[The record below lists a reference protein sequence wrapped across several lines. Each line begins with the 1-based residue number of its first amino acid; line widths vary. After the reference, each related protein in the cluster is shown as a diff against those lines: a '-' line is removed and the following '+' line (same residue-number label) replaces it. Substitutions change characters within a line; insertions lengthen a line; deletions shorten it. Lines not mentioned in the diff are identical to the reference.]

1 MRFLHYLELEN
12 FKRFSG
18 KQRIELDH
26 PAVLIGPNN
35 CGKTS
40 AIQAIALW
48 SQAVKVWV
56 EESETSKAKTRTG
69 KPINRLNLLQVPVPK
84 TRYFWH
90 DMKVSGNKVRIALG
104 FQYRERIVPIAM
116 ELSHHASDELIYCA
130 PTAQTA
136 AEVEALRAA
145 AKLDVALLYPMS
157 GIASDEAVMKPNRI
171 DYHLGR
177 GSTAEV
183 LRNLCLLVYQQSKDD
198 WMRIAEL
205 IRRLFKAEL
214 SEPKENDRGAVDLFY
229 SDGNV
234 RGGLDISMSGRG
246 FQQLLLIFSY
256 LFAHK
261 NSVLLVDEPDAHLEI
276 LRQRQVYVLLRAIAQ
291 ENGCQVILV
300 THSEVVLDEALDR
313 NLTLLLGG
321 DADNLASKTTIKATL
336 KQYGAEHYLRARE
349 CGYVVYVE
357 GSTDLDMLRALAAKL
372 GHPLA
377 EMWDDKL
384 NVYYVQNTHP
394 DPTVEMELEQVEGG
408 FGIAPREHYLGLL
421 KLIPGLQAIGI
432 LDNDGKGR
440 QGFREQGLEV
450 VYWRRYEAENYFITP
465 DLLERYAVKEYQG
478 MELFN
483 SFRDEIAATMKTL
496 LVERVFGGNEA
507 DYDTYRRLDPA
518 ASRLI
523 WETKTE
529 RLKLSDLAEE
539 FFRRLSGT
547 VGMPM
552 LLRKGELHELVKDV
566 DAATIPAEV
575 KEKLDLLHGLLA
587 KQRAEE

>member
-40 AIQAIALW
+40 AIQSIALW

-56 EESETSKAKTRTG
+56 EESETSTAKKRTG

-90 DMKVSGNKVRIALG
+90 DMKVSGNKVRITLG
-104 FQYRERIVPIAM
+104 FQHGERIVPIAM
-116 ELSHHASDELIYCA
+116 DLSHHASDELIYCTPSA
-130 PTAQTA
+130 ETA
-136 AEVEALRAA
+136 AEVGALRAA

-183 LRNLCLLVYQQSKDD
+183 LRNLCLLVYQQSKAD
-198 WMRIAEL
+198 WARIADL
-205 IRRLFKAEL
+205 MQRLFKAKV

-234 RGGLDISMSGRG
+234 RGELDISMSGRG

-261 NSVLLVDEPDAHLEI
+261 KSVLLVDEPDAHLEI

-336 KQYGAEHYLRARE
+336 KQYGAEHYIRARE

-357 GSTDLDMLRALAAKL
+357 GSTDLDMLRALAVKL

-377 EMWDDKL
+377 KVWDDKL

-394 DPTVEMELEQVEGG
+394 DPTVEMEIEQVEGG

-421 KLIPGLQAIGI
+421 KLIPGLLAVGI

-440 QGFREQGLEV
+440 QGFKEQGLDV

-465 DLLERYAVKEYQG
+465 ELLERYAVRQYQG
-478 MELFN
+478 MELFDA
-483 SFRDEIAATMKTL
+483 FRNQIAATMKTL
-496 LVERVFGGNEA
+496 LVERVFGGSEA
-507 DYDTYRRLDPA
+507 DYETYRRLDA
-518 ASRLI
+518 AAAKLI

-529 RLKLSDLAEE
+529 RLKLSDMAEE
-539 FFRRLSGT
+539 FFRRLSAA
-547 VGMPM
+547 VSMPM

-566 DAATIPAEV
+566 EATISVEV
-575 KEKLDLLHGLLA
+575 KEKLDLLAGLLA
-587 KQRAEE
+587 KQRVEE

>member
-56 EESETSKAKTRTG
+56 EESETSTAKKRTG

-84 TRYFWH
+84 TRYFWNGL
-90 DMKVSGNKVRIALG
+90 KISGNKMRITLG
-104 FQYRERIVPIAM
+104 FQHRERVVPIAM
-116 ELSHHASDELIYCA
+116 VFTHHASDELIHCA
-130 PTAQTA
+130 PSPESAQET
-136 AEVEALRAA
+136 ETLQAA

-183 LRNLCLLVYQQSKDD
+183 LRNLCLLVHQKSKDD
-198 WMRIAEL
+198 WARIAEL
-205 IRRLFKAEL
+205 MRRLFKVDV

-229 SDGNV
+229 SEGNV
-234 RGGLDISMSGRG
+234 RGELDISMSGRG

-261 NSVLLVDEPDAHLEI
+261 KSVLLVDEPDAHLEI
-276 LRQRQVYVLLRAIAQ
+276 LRQRQVYVLLRTIAQ
-291 ENGCQVILV
+291 ENGCQVIIV

-313 NLTLLLGG
+313 NLTLILGG
-321 DADNLASKTTIKATL
+321 DADNLAAKMAIRATL
-336 KQYGAEHYLRARE
+336 KQYGAEHYIRARE
-349 CGYVVYVE
+349 SGYVVYVE
-357 GSTDLDMLRALAAKL
+357 GSTDLDMLRALAVKL
-372 GHPLA
+372 EHPLVKV
-377 EMWDDKL
+377 WDDKL
-384 NVYYVQNTHP
+384 NVYYVQNIHP
-394 DPTVEMELEQVEGG
+394 DASVEMELERVEGG
-408 FGIAPREHYLGLL
+408 FGVTPKDHYLGLL
-421 KLIPGLQAIGI
+421 KLLPGLRAVGI

-440 QGFREQGLEV
+440 QGFTEQGLEV

-465 DLLERYAVKEYQG
+465 ELLEHYAAGQYTT

-483 SFRDEIAATMKTL
+483 AFRGQISDTMKML
-496 LVERVFGGNEA
+496 LIERVFGGSDT
-507 DYDTYRRLDPA
+507 DYGTYRRLDPA
-518 ASRLI
+518 AARLI

-529 RLKLSDLAEE
+529 RLNLSDFAEE
-539 FFRRLSGT
+539 FFRRLS
-547 VGMPM
+547 VVVNMPM
-552 LLRKGELHELVKDV
+552 LLRKGDLHELVKDV
-566 DAATIPAEV
+566 DASLIPGEV
-575 KEKLDLLHGLLA
+575 KEKLDLLLKILKNA
-587 KQRAEE
+587 PTE